1 MSLSYYSVL
10 GLNREYSFEQL
21 ENAYNK
27 KVKDINESA
36 TLSDIEKHLLLSS
49 MKKYFDQAYIAL
61 ARRNFFSSENLL
73 NPVFE
78 TPFIFKSRL
87 PSFGESLREMNTIL
101 EERPPLS
108 FPSSQDSG
116 NTTVYS
122 SSTTYRE
129 RTMPDGSKI
138 VLKETSD
145 NRNGNVT
152 RTTNSYRQLAS
163 GATEPIDYEN
173 ALLQTRQ
180 LESRT

>member
-1 MSLSYYSVL
+1 
-10 GLNREYSFEQL
+10 
-21 ENAYNK
+21 
-27 KVKDINESA
+27 
-36 TLSDIEKHLLLSS
+36 
-49 MKKYFDQAYIAL
+49 MKKYFNQAYITL
-61 ARRNFFSSENLL
+61 ARRKFFSSENLL
-73 NPVFE
+73 NPVLE
-78 TPFIFKSRL
+78 SPFMFRSRL
-87 PSFGESLREMNTIL
+87 PSFGETLRNMNTML
-101 EERPPLS
+101 
-108 FPSSQDSG
+108 QDSG

-145 NRNGNVT
+145 NRNGDVT

>member
-10 GLNREYSFEQL
+10 GLNQGYSFEDL

-27 KVKDINESA
+27 KNNAIIEST
-36 TLSDIEKHLLLSS
+36 TLSDIEKHLLSSS

-87 PSFGESLREMNTIL
+87 PSFGDTLKEMNTIL
-101 EERPPLS
+101 
-108 FPSSQDSG
+108 QDSG

-145 NRNGNVT
+145 NRNGDVT
-152 RTTNSYRQLAS
+152 RTTNSYRQLSS
-163 GATEPIDYEN
+163 GVTEPIDYES
-173 ALLQTRQ
+173 ALLQIRPQ
-180 LESRT
+180 IKN

>member
-10 GLNREYSFEQL
+10 GLNQGYSFEDL

-27 KVKDINESA
+27 KNNAIIEST
-36 TLSDIEKHLLLSS
+36 TLSDIEKHLLSSS

-73 NPVFE
+73 SPVFE
-78 TPFIFKSRL
+78 SPFIFKSRL
-87 PSFGESLREMNTIL
+87 PSFGETIREMKSML
-101 EERPPLS
+101 QEE
-108 FPSSQDSG
+108 SSQNNNSNIINN

-129 RTMPDGSKI
+129 KTMPDGSKI
-138 VLKETSD
+138 VLRETSD
-145 NRNGNVT
+145 NRNGDVT

-163 GATEPIDYEN
+163 GETEPIDYES
-173 ALLQTRQ
+173 ALLQTRPQ
-180 LESRT
+180 IKN

>member
-10 GLNREYSFEQL
+10 GLNQGYSFEDL

-27 KVKDINESA
+27 KNNAIIEST
-36 TLSDIEKHLLLSS
+36 TLSDIEKHLLSSS

-61 ARRNFFSSENLL
+61 ARRKFFSSENLL
-73 NPVFE
+73 NPVLE
-78 TPFIFKSRL
+78 SPFMFRSRL
-87 PSFGESLREMNTIL
+87 PSFGETLRNMNTIL

-145 NRNGNVT
+145 NRNGDVT

-163 GATEPIDYEN
+163 GVTEPIDYES

>member
-10 GLNREYSFEQL
+10 GLNQGYSFEDL

-27 KVKDINESA
+27 KNNAIIEST
-36 TLSDIEKHLLLSS
+36 TLSDIEKHLLSSS

-78 TPFIFKSRL
+78 TPFMFKSRL
-87 PSFGESLREMNTIL
+87 PSFGETLRNMNNML
-101 EERPPLS
+101 
-108 FPSSQDSG
+108 QDSG

-145 NRNGNVT
+145 NRNGDVT

-163 GATEPIDYEN
+163 GVTEPIDYEN